1 MAESQTQ
8 HRASNNLQTPGALAT
23 TEFPQFSRLPQE
35 IQNAIWK
42 EALQTEAQKIV
53 LHDSDT
59 GGIYL
64 SQDLVSSISE
74 VNSAARSIAI
84 EFYNVELDVFGML
97 LPHSSLTEPCQN

>member
-1 MAESQTQ
+1 M
-8 HRASNNLQTPGALAT
+8 NNFQAPRALAKT
-23 TEFPQFSRLPQE
+23 GFPQLGRLPQE

-53 LHDSDT
+53 LFDYET

-74 VNSAARSIAI
+74 VNSAARTVAI
-84 EFYNVELDVFGML
+84 EFYNVTLDVFGML
-97 LPHSSLTEPCQN
+97 LPQFSLTEPCRD